1 MITHKQSPRPT
12 RKATTDT
19 PAQNGDAATV
29 SASASAQDASKRAA
43 SVSQEASHE
52 DQAAQAPASSAT
64 SAPAAVSVAAAQSAP
79 GTQSRSDTTD
89 QAQRRAVEEA
99 ATVRLDRVDLNRIED
114 TGSIALK
121 GITATAPKVTT
132 SAITKEE
139 REARR
144 KAREAAKAK
153 KQEPEK
159 QAHTAIG
166 RWWHKL
172 QNSPDRIKFAMC
184 IVAMGVVYGDIGT
197 SPLYTVQ
204 SFIQGHG
211 GALSKVSEESV
222 LGLLSL
228 LFWSITLVT
237 TVDYVLIAMRVDN
250 KGEGGIFALYSLVRR
265 YAHWLWIPGMVGGAA
280 FLADS
285 VLTPAVS
292 ISSAVE
298 GLNTLPVFKSFF
310 SQNASATMVI
320 TAIIM
325 IVLFLVQSRGTESI
339 GKVFGSIVSVWFAFI
354 AIMGIIN
361 LDGEWQVFRA
371 LDPVLGIKFLF
382 SPGNKSGIFIMGTVF
397 LSTTGAEALYSDM
410 GHVGRGSIY
419 ATWPFINLAL
429 VFCYFGQ
436 GAWMLKN
443 KGLPQYKTGL
453 INPFFEMMP
462 NDTWKTI
469 AVILSVTA
477 GIIASQALITGAF
490 TIVSEATSLNLM
502 PHLQVRYPAST
513 RGQIYIPAVNT
524 VLCVSTLIVLFT
536 FRTSDRMTNAYGL
549 ALTITMNMTVILLF
563 NYIWYAWRQR
573 FWAIVYLVVFLS
585 IQILFFVASLNKF
598 MTGGWFTMILT
609 LLILTVMYAWDK
621 GTAVERSQRRHL
633 SPDEFLPALDML
645 HRDATT
651 PYFADNLVYLT
662 SDSEMRRL
670 DTDIFYSIF
679 SNNPKRAR
687 AWWVVSVET
696 TDDPF
701 TREYSVENFGTS
713 YLFRVRV
720 RLGFKIRQ
728 SVAIYLHQIMHDLV
742 DSGELPEQTT
752 IYPKLDDDQQI
763 GHITYVMIHKDLM
776 PESKIDQS
784 GATALRIKYA
794 IRRVCGNPA
803 KWFGLAAYNPITE
816 TQPMFVATE
825 PVAPLKRIALR
836 KVKRP
841 VTLEAVLQRQQ
852 EKAEK
857 EAAKEAEKQARKA
870 EREKEREERRAER
883 AAARTQEKVQ
893 DAERTARQKA
903 QAAQTAAEQGR
914 VRAAAQGRVRAAGQN
929 AQNARD
935 THAGHADAHADK
947 D

>member
-1 MITHKQSPRPT
+1 MAT
-12 RKATTDT
+12 RDE
-19 PAQNGDAATV
+19 
-29 SASASAQDASKRAA
+29 SSHSAQDAKG
-43 SVSQEASHE
+43 
-52 DQAAQAPASSAT
+52 T
-64 SAPAAVSVAAAQSAP
+64 SAAVDSAKADSAKADSVRAVSGTADSAMAAAAGAKADHETAGERPARESAAEKM
-79 GTQSRSDTTD
+79 TERN
-89 QAQRRAVEEA
+89 RLAVEEA
-99 ATVRLDRVDLNRIED
+99 ATVRLGHLDLNRIED
-114 TGSIALK
+114 TGSITLK
-121 GITATAPKVTT
+121 GITAAAPKITK
-132 SAITKEE
+132 SAISKEE

-144 KAREAAKAK
+144 KAREQAQAK
-153 KQEPEK
+153 KDVPQK
-159 QAHTAIG
+159 QARTALG

-172 QNSPDRIKFAMC
+172 QSGPDRIKFAMC

-197 SPLYTVQ
+197 SPLYTAQ
-204 SFIQGHG
+204 SFIQSQG
-211 GALSKVSEESV
+211 GSLSKVSDESV

-237 TVDYVLIAMRVDN
+237 TVNHVLIAMRVDN

-265 YAHWLWIPGMVGGAA
+265 YAHWLWIPAMVGGAA

-298 GLNTLPVFKSFF
+298 GLNTLPPLKLFF
-310 SQNASATMVI
+310 SQNQSATMVI
-320 TAIIM
+320 TAII
-325 IVLFLVQSRGTESI
+325 ILLLFMVQSRGTESI
-339 GKVFGSIVSVWFAFI
+339 GRVFGTIVSLWFAFI
-354 AIMGIIN
+354 AIMGLIN
-361 LDGEWQVFRA
+361 IDGQWQVFRA

-382 SPGNKSGIFIMGTVF
+382 SPGNKAGIFIMGTVF

-419 ATWPFINLAL
+419 ATWPLIFISLT
-429 VFCYFGQ
+429 FCYFGQ

-443 KGLPQYKTGL
+443 RSMPQYKTGL

-490 TIVSEATSLNLM
+490 TMVSEATSLNWM

-513 RGQIYIPAVNT
+513 RGQIYIPAINT
-524 VLCVSTLIVLFT
+524 VLCLSTLVVLFT

-549 ALTITMNMTVILLF
+549 ALTITMIMTVILLF
-563 NYIWYAWRQR
+563 NYIWYAWKQR
-573 FWAIVYLVVFLS
+573 FWAIVFLVIFLS
-585 IQILFFVASLNKF
+585 IQILFFVSSLNKF

-621 GTAVERSQRRHL
+621 GTSVERSQRRHL

-645 HRDATT
+645 HRDSSV
-651 PYFADNLVYLT
+651 PYYADNLVYLT

-679 SNNPKRAR
+679 ASKPKRAR
-687 AWWVVSVET
+687 AWWAVSVET

-713 YLFRVRV
+713 YMFRVRL

-763 GHITYVMIHKDLM
+763 GHITYVLIHKDLM

-784 GATALRIKYA
+784 GAWALRIKYA
-794 IRRVCGNPA
+794 LRRVCGNPA

-852 EKAEK
+852 EKAAKEAAREAEKKARKEQKEK
-857 EAAKEAEKQARKA
+857 ERAERKAEKKAERKEEKAEKAEKGEKAEKARKAKEAEKP
-870 EREKEREERRAER
+870 
-883 AAARTQEKVQ
+883 
-893 DAERTARQKA
+893 QK
-903 QAAQTAAEQGR
+903 
-914 VRAAAQGRVRAAGQN
+914 GQKPEGE
-929 AQNARD
+929 ASS
-935 THAGHADAHADK
+935 
-947 D
+947 

>member
-1 MITHKQSPRPT
+1 MTTRESSQSDTSSSTTKSQASTSEKKQSQQSAEST
-12 RKATTDT
+12 QSTSSTSQSAAKETQAAEKVETATAAGATKAAEAPQTTEK
-19 PAQNGDAATV
+19 AA
-29 SASASAQDASKRAA
+29 AA
-43 SVSQEASHE
+43 KETEATQATQEA
-52 DQAAQAPASSAT
+52 
-64 SAPAAVSVAAAQSAP
+64 VN
-79 GTQSRSDTTD
+79 
-89 QAQRRAVEEA
+89 EA
-99 ATVRLDRVDLNRIED
+99 ATVRLNPIDINRIED
-114 TGSIALK
+114 TGSFVLK
-121 GITATAPKVTT
+121 GITAAAPKITK

-144 KAREAAKAK
+144 KACEAARQK
-153 KQEPEK
+153 KQEPERE
-159 QAHTAIG
+159 ARTRIG
-166 RWWHKL
+166 RWWHRL
-172 QNSPDRIKFAMC
+172 QSGPDRIKFAMC

-197 SPLYTVQ
+197 SPLYTAQ
-204 SFIQGHG
+204 SFIHSQG

-237 TVDYVLIAMRVDN
+237 TVNHVLIAMRVDN

-265 YAHWLWIPGMVGGAA
+265 YAHWLWIPAMVGGAA

-298 GLNTLPVFKSFF
+298 GLNTLPPLKLFF
-310 SQNASATMVI
+310 EQNGSATMVI
-320 TAIIM
+320 TAII
-325 IVLFLVQSRGTESI
+325 IILLFLVQSRGTESI
-339 GKVFGSIVSVWFAFI
+339 GKVFGTIVSIWFAFI
-354 AIMGIIN
+354 AIMGAIN
-361 LDGEWQVFRA
+361 LDGEWQIFRA

-382 SPGNKSGIFIMGTVF
+382 IPNNKAGIFIMGTVF

-419 ATWPFINLAL
+419 ATWPLINIAL

-443 KGLPQYKTGL
+443 KNLPQYKTGL

-490 TIVSEATSLNLM
+490 TMVSEATSLNWM

-513 RGQIYIPAVNT
+513 RGQVYIPAINT
-524 VLCVSTLIVLFT
+524 VLCVATLLVLFT
-536 FRTSDRMTNAYGL
+536 FQTSDRMTNAYGL
-549 ALTITMNMTVILLF
+549 ALTITMIMTVILLF
-563 NYIWYAWRQR
+563 SYIWHAWHQR
-573 FWAIVYLVVFLS
+573 FWAVVFLIVFLS
-585 IQILFFVASLNKF
+585 IQLLFFISSLNKF

-609 LLILTVMYAWDK
+609 LLILTVMYAWDR
-621 GTAVERSQRRHL
+621 GTAVERAQRRHL

-645 HRDATT
+645 HRDATI
-651 PYFADNLVYLT
+651 PYYADNLVYLT

-679 SNNPKRAR
+679 SNTPKRAR
-687 AWWVVSVET
+687 AWWAVSVET

-701 TREYSVENFGTS
+701 TREYSVENFGTP
-713 YLFRVRV
+713 YIFRVRL

-728 SVAIYLHQIMHDLV
+728 SVAVYLHQIMHDLV

-763 GHITYVMIHKDLM
+763 GHITYVLIHKDLM

-794 IRRVCGNPA
+794 LRHVCGNPS

-816 TQPMFVATE
+816 TQPVFVATE

-852 EKAEK
+852 EKAAK
-857 EAAKEAEKQARKA
+857 QAAKEAEKAERKA
-870 EREKEREERRAER
+870 EREKKREEKREERHEEKEQKRAEREEKNEEKRAEHDSK
-883 AAARTQEKVQ
+883 QGSNQ
-893 DAERTARQKA
+893 DADQRAKQAGQQTDRTADQRAEKNADQQNNRGSKKA
-903 QAAQTAAEQGR
+903 
-914 VRAAAQGRVRAAGQN
+914 
-929 AQNARD
+929 
-935 THAGHADAHADK
+935 
-947 D
+947 

>member
-1 MITHKQSPRPT
+1 MTTREESPRS
-12 RKATTDT
+12 DT
-19 PAQNGDAATV
+19 
-29 SASASAQDASKRAA
+29 
-43 SVSQEASHE
+43 
-52 DQAAQAPASSAT
+52 DQAAMAGPHDQTASGASTDTTAGTPAEGAQSQQQGVQDLPGAQGVQDQQT
-64 SAPAAVSVAAAQSAP
+64 AQAAAE
-79 GTQSRSDTTD
+79 
-89 QAQRRAVEEA
+89 RRAVEEA
-99 ATVRLDRVDLNRIED
+99 ATVRLNRIDLHRIED

-121 GITATAPKVTT
+121 GITAAAPKITT
-132 SAITKEE
+132 SAISKEE

-144 KAREAAKAK
+144 KAREAAQTK
-153 KQEPEK
+153 KTEPERP
-159 QAHTAIG
+159 ARTALG

-172 QNSPDRIKFAMC
+172 QSGPDRIKFSMC

-197 SPLYTVQ
+197 SPLYTAQ
-204 SFIQGHG
+204 SFIQGQG

-237 TVDYVLIAMRVDN
+237 TVNHVLIAMRVDN

-265 YAHWLWIPGMVGGAA
+265 YAHWLWIPAMVGGAA

-298 GLNTLPVFKSFF
+298 GLNTLPPLKAFF

-320 TAIIM
+320 TAII
-325 IVLFLVQSRGTESI
+325 IIILFLVQSRGTESI

-361 LDGEWQVFRA
+361 LDGQWQVFRA

-419 ATWPFINLAL
+419 ATWPLINLSL

-443 KGLPQYKTGL
+443 KALPQYKTGL

-490 TIVSEATSLNLM
+490 TMVSEATSLNWM

-513 RGQIYIPAVNT
+513 RGQIYIPAINT

-549 ALTITMNMTVILLF
+549 ALTITMIMTVILLF
-563 NYIWYAWRQR
+563 NYIWYAWHQR
-573 FWAIVYLVVFLS
+573 FWAIVFLVVFLS
-585 IQILFFVASLNKF
+585 IQILFFVSSLNKF

-645 HRDATT
+645 HRDATV

-679 SNNPKRAR
+679 SNTPKRAR
-687 AWWVVSVET
+687 AWWAVSVET

-701 TREYSVENFGTS
+701 TREYSVESFGTP
-713 YLFRVRV
+713 YMFRVRL

-763 GHITYVMIHKDLM
+763 GHITYVLIHKDLM

-794 IRRVCGNPA
+794 LRRVCGNPA

-816 TQPMFVATE
+816 TQPVFVATE

-852 EKAEK
+852 EKAAK

-870 EREKEREERRAER
+870 EREKEREERKAEK
-883 AAARTQEKVQ
+883 AEQKQEEKVEK
-893 DAERTARQKA
+893 AEKKHEEKVEKAEQKQEEKVEKAEARQAVKVSKA
-903 QAAQTAAEQGR
+903 GKSAGRRQAGKGTGR
-914 VRAAAQGRVRAAGQN
+914 KKAIRR
-929 AQNARD
+929 
-935 THAGHADAHADK
+935 K
-947 D
+947 